1 MIHYHGIPVTGSAD
15 NAPRFYR
22 GRHLFCSFA
31 APDHLKIGAKCCQSF
46 ALDNGAFSAWTKGK
60 PLDLKGYTDW
70 VREWHRHP
78 AFDFAI
84 IPDVIDGDEREND
97 AMLLDWIAPFG
108 LRPWLVPV
116 WHLHESLTRFQRLA
130 ATWPRVALGS
140 SGEWSTPGSE
150 SWWGRMAE
158 AMGAICIDG
167 RPTCKLHGLRMLS
180 TEIFPKLP
188 LASADSTNA
197 SRNGQRECPTN
208 PIAGAN
214 CIADRIEIYPSADRY
229 VQELEP
235 MLLF

>member
-1 MIHYHGIPVTGSAD
+1 MTGSAD

-31 APDHLKIGAKCCQSF
+31 SPAHLGVAASCCQSF

-60 PLDLKGYTDW
+60 PMDLEGY
-70 VREWHRHP
+70 REWVQEWCRHP

-84 IPDVIDGDEREND
+84 IPDVIDGTEKDND
-97 AMLLDWIAPFG
+97 RLLWDWIGPFG
-108 LRPWLVPV
+108 MRPWLVPV
-116 WHLHESLTRFQRLA
+116 WHLHESLGRLQDLA
-130 ATWPRVALGS
+130 GAWPRVALGS

-150 SWWGRMAE
+150 SWWGRMSE
-158 AMGAICIDG
+158 AMEKICIGG

-197 SRNGQRECPTN
+197 SRNAQRECPSN

-214 CIADRIEIYPSADRY
+214 CIADRIEIHPSASRFER
-229 VQELEP
+229 VAELQ
-235 MLLF
+235 LF